1 MGKFLTLVIGGA
13 VGTLARYI
21 LCGVIYRFA
30 GSSFPYGTL
39 AVNTCGCF
47 LLGVLVSLS
56 DKKFILGPDIR
67 LLLMIGFCG
76 AFTTFS
82 SLIFESDGLVRNG
95 QLMRAFFNIFTS
107 VSLGFIFFRIG
118 SFMGEVI

>member
-1 MGKFLTLVIGGA
+1 
-13 VGTLARYI
+13 
-21 LCGVIYRFA
+21 
-30 GSSFPYGTL
+30 
-39 AVNTCGCF
+39 
-47 LLGVLVSLS
+47 
-56 DKKFILGPDIR
+56 
-67 LLLMIGFCG
+67 MIGFCG